1 MKRKYS
7 EIAFCF
13 MKKKK
18 SREKEASER
27 YERQKLY
34 KSKIFLNG
42 DKKMKEKEQIE
53 LAQEIIANAQD
64 YIELA
69 KVQRKLKVEN
79 VDQQIDNVTEFIK
92 NNVKEL

>member
-1 MKRKYS
+1 
-7 EIAFCF
+7 
-13 MKKKK
+13 
-18 SREKEASER
+18 
-27 YERQKLY
+27 
-34 KSKIFLNG
+34 
-42 DKKMKEKEQIE
+42 MKEKEQIE